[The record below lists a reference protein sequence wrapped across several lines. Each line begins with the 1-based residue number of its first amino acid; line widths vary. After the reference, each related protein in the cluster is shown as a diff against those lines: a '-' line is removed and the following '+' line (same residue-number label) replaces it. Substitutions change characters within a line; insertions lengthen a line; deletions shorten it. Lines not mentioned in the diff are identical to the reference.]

1 MYIGGWQ
8 IAIKAKSNKYVWKDK
23 LNGIYDSFFF
33 LLKDRDFYVSLLLRF
48 QEELTGTKSGVFAI
62 KHPSA
67 AILN

>member
-1 MYIGGWQ
+1 MVYMI
-8 IAIKAKSNKYVWKDK
+8 V
-23 LNGIYDSFFF
+23 FFF

-48 QEELTGTKSGVFAI
+48 QEELTGTKSGVFVI